1 MGKANVATT
10 DYISLEN
17 IINTHEA
24 GEVNTDRAKKI
35 LTHIDDEAT
44 NNMVGLQLA
53 IINEIENDS
62 FKLDEALKVFPAKPA
77 ERSNP
82 NIVAKA
88 ALGGAPDS
96 VIELNKEAVAIIDTY
111 SRYTR
116 CMSGDFSPMQF

>member
-1 MGKANVATT
+1 
-10 DYISLEN
+10 
-17 IINTHEA
+17 
-24 GEVNTDRAKKI
+24 
-35 LTHIDDEAT
+35 
-44 NNMVGLQLA
+44 MVGLQLA
-53 IINEIENDS
+53 IINEIENDL

-88 ALGGAPDS
+88 ALGGTPDS
-96 VIELNKEAVAIIDTY
+96 VIELNKEAVAIIDIY